1 MDEFAIRKTL
11 ADQLFKI
18 IARNGWSNSIAADF
32 LGIHRNE
39 LSGILNQKKDV
50 RLSTLSLIA
59 AGVGRPIAALIC
71 PETAQQFDNAEAIRR
86 IQADLRKLQK
96 GGAVC

>member
-1 MDEFAIRKTL
+1 MYEFAIRKTL

-18 IARNGWSNSIAADF
+18 IAGNGWSNCAAADF
-32 LGIHRNE
+32 MGISRNE
-39 LSGILNQKKDV
+39 LFGILNQKKDI

-71 PETAQQFDNAEAIRR
+71 PETAQHFDNAEAIRR

-96 GGAVC
+96 GGAV

>member
-1 MDEFAIRKTL
+1 MDEYAIRKTL

-18 IARNGWSNSIAADF
+18 IARNGWSNCAAADF
-32 LGIHRNE
+32 MGISRNE
-39 LSGILNQKKDV
+39 LSGILNQKKDI

-71 PETAQQFDNAEAIRR
+71 PETAQHFDNAEIIRR
-86 IQADLRKLQK
+86 VYVDLGRLQK
-96 GGAVC
+96 GGAA

>member
-1 MDEFAIRKTL
+1 MDERTIRKIL

-18 IARNGWSNSIAADF
+18 IARNGWNICAAADF
-32 LGIHRNE
+32 MGISRSE
-39 LSGILNQKKDV
+39 LFGILNQKKDI

-71 PETAQQFDNAEAIRR
+71 PEAAQQFDNAEAIRR

>member
-18 IARNGWSNSIAADF
+18 IARNGWSICTAADF
-32 LGIHRNE
+32 MRISRSE
-39 LSGILNQKKDV
+39 LFGILNQKKDI

-71 PETAQQFDNAEAIRR
+71 PEAIQQFDNSEIIRR

-96 GGAVC
+96 CGAT

>member
-1 MDEFAIRKTL
+1 MDEFAIRKAL

-18 IARNGWSNSIAADF
+18 IARNGWSNCMAADF
-32 LGIHRNE
+32 MGISRNE
-39 LSGILNQKKDV
+39 LSGILNQRKDI
-50 RLSTLSLIA
+50 RLSTLSCIA

-71 PETAQQFDNAEAIRR
+71 PEAAQQLDNAEAIRR

-96 GGAVC
+96 GGAA